1 VGGRGR
7 IEGWRTVEAH
17 CATRRI
23 APPPHGE
30 HSYELTQPPVEVFN
44 EATQSPLESRWREY
58 SGRLVEHLPDGK
70 RMTGLPGTWQSVDD
84 DPVAPF
90 GATDTPAPV
99 PPVSP
104 AVISDDSGASTEPDL
119 NAALS
124 GMAML
129 LHVALRLMKA

>member
-1 VGGRGR
+1 MEDRRGALR
-7 IEGWRTVEAH
+7 NTAH
-17 CATRRI
+17 RSPASWGTL
-23 APPPHGE
+23 
-30 HSYELTQPPVEVFN
+30 YELTKPPVEVFN

-58 SGRLVEHLPDGK
+58 SGRLVEHLPRGK

>member
-1 VGGRGR
+1 MEDRRGAR
-7 IEGWRTVEAH
+7 RNTAH
-17 CATRRI
+17 RSPASWGTL
-23 APPPHGE
+23 
-30 HSYELTQPPVEVFN
+30 YELTQPPVEVFN
-44 EATQSPLESRWREY
+44 
-58 SGRLVEHLPDGK
+58 K